1 MVRINKVYT
10 KTGDSGQTSLVG
22 GERISKDHIRVEAYG
37 TVDELNSFI
46 GMVRSCNAKLSAS
59 ERRDKLELILNTIQ
73 QRLFDLGSILA
84 TAESG
89 ATYSKE
95 FSVTNVTWLEE
106 VIDAMNEELE
116 PLASFVL
123 PGGSPLNAS
132 LHLSRTVCRR
142 AERVIMTLS
151 REEKVPAPVMAFLN
165 RLSDALF
172 VFSRWV
178 VSTMDEE
185 EYLWKPGDTE
195 FPDWRWQAK

>member
-10 KTGDSGQTSLVG
+10 KKGDAGETSLVG
-22 GERISKDHIRVEAYG
+22 GEKISKDHIRVEAYG
-37 TVDELNSFI
+37 TVDELNSFV
-46 GMVRSCNAKLSAS
+46 GAVRSFNGQLSAS

-84 TAESG
+84 TTPG
-89 ATYSKE
+89 NTTYAKE
-95 FSVTNVTWLEE
+95 FAEENVKWLED

-116 PLASFVL
+116 PLNSFVL

-142 AERVIMTLS
+142 AERVVTTLS
-151 REEKVPAPVMAFLN
+151 KAEQVPAPVMAFLN

-178 VSTMDEE
+178 VCTMDEE

-195 FPDWRWQAK
+195 FPDWRWKS

>member
-10 KTGDSGQTSLVG
+10 KKGDAGETSLVG
-22 GERISKDHIRVEAYG
+22 GEKVSKDNIRVEAYG
-37 TVDELNSFI
+37 TVDELNSFV
-46 GMVRSCNAKLSAS
+46 GAVRSFNAQLPAS

-84 TAESG
+84 TAES
-89 ATYSKE
+89 AASYSKE
-95 FSVTNVTWLEE
+95 FPEENTKWLED

-116 PLASFVL
+116 PLTSFIL

-142 AERVIMTLS
+142 AERVVTTLS
-151 REEKVPAPVMAFLN
+151 KEEQVPAQVMAFLN

-195 FPDWRWQAK
+195 FPDWRWKR